1 MRRPPLKRRVLR
13 PSLWPSFHVGRVAL
27 PLTVA
32 AAVLL
37 SLGVGGWKVRDVRRE
52 NHRLALEAQTCR
64 TEQAAFL
71 SVLEAVARSRPAAGL
86 ARPAAGL
93 ARSAAGSAR
102 PLAGPGRIRVTAPVR

>member
-1 MRRPPLKRRVLR
+1 M
-13 PSLWPSFHVGRVAL
+13 A
-27 PLTVA
+27 VA

-71 SVLEAVARSRPAAGL
+71 SVLKAVVP
-86 ARPAAGL
+86 P
-93 ARSAAGSAR
+93 RSAAGLAR